1 MTWNFD
7 MSSAPRGRHVTQT
20 RIIKGEPQQFDV
32 FIMERVLLAHP
43 TDGKVYATYWIEPN
57 KFTPNGRWSGWSEG
71 VEPLAWM
78 PYPVHPFAAASQGE
92 AAVPSTE
99 NVNPRDSGGSGAN
112 EGGED
117 VDRSAMRAGLCGTQN
132 LEPTGPVAERATH
145 FILDDCGSGA

>member
-7 MSSAPRGRHVTQT
+7 MTSAPRGRHVTQT
-20 RIIKGEPQQFDV
+20 RIIKGEPQQYDV

-57 KFTPNGRWSGWSEG
+57 KFTPNGRWSGWCEG

-78 PYPVHPFAAASQGE
+78 PYPIHPFHQSDVGEFAAVKGE
-92 AAVPSTE
+92 ARLANAAGVEPST
-99 NVNPRDSGGSGAN
+99 SG
-112 EGGED
+112 
-117 VDRSAMRAGLCGTQN
+117 
-132 LEPTGPVAERATH
+132 H